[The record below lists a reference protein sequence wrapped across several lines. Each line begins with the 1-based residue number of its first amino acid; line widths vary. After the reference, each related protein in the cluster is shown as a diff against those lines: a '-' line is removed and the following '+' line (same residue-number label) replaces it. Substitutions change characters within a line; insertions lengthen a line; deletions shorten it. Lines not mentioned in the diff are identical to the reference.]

1 MDMIA
6 GSILMQLWLL
16 IQLRIQGSLFHVRY
30 VPFSNCGILDDRKI
44 ISFYLYSLSHFYW
57 YFGVNFH
64 SATHVINNLQTFCE
78 KIQEL

>member
-6 GSILMQLWLL
+6 GSVLMQLWLL
-16 IQLRIQGSLFHVRY
+16 IQLRIQGLLFHVRY
-30 VPFSNCGILDDRKI
+30 VLFSNYGIPDDRKI
-44 ISFYLYSLSHFYW
+44 ISFSLYSLSHFYW

-64 SATHVINNLQTFCE
+64 SATHVINSDQTFCE